1 MCDSITVFV
10 GPFCFLLSLTIVQKM
25 KFAIKDF
32 FSKCD
37 HIRIQSKCG
46 KIQTRE
52 TLKHNKEP

>member
-10 GPFCFLLSLTIVQKM
+10 GPFCFLLSLTTVQKM

-37 HIRIQSKCG
+37 LIRIQSKCG

>member
-10 GPFCFLLSLTIVQKM
+10 GPFCFLLSLTTVQKM

-52 TLKHNKEP
+52 TLKHK